1 LVLLAFVPLFHCG
14 TGALSR
20 RWLCQSMALPER
32 KSTGGDGRKKM
43 REKLQLVFMALVFVG
58 VQVALVAGLC
68 PLK

>member
-1 LVLLAFVPLFHCG
+1 
-14 TGALSR
+14 
-20 RWLCQSMALPER
+20 MALPER